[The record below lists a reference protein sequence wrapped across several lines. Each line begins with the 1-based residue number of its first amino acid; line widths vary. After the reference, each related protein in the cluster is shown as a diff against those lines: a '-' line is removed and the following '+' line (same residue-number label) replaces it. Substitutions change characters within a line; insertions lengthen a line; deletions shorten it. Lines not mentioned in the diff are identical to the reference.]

1 MKNFA
6 LLVGAA
12 LAAIPYVSAHYFFPH
27 FIADGNFTGYYE
39 YVREDTQGYMP
50 FKGGYSKD
58 DFRCNTGSM
67 DYASKTGVYKV
78 KAGETIG
85 FGTDFNALIQHPG
98 PLQVYMSKAPG
109 DVREYDGSG
118 DWFKIYELGPE
129 SFSSD
134 GITWGVTDVG
144 NFTFQLPNE
153 IPAGQYLVRI
163 EHIALHGAGDWGG
176 AEFYFNCAQIEVES
190 DSTTTPS
197 PLVKIPGVYDG
208 YEPGIL
214 FYMYRDYIVNYTMP
228 GPLAYPLADAALP
241 NITASGIS
249 VAPTTAWSAPA
260 VTRYASSVSIVQS
273 SPVASHSK
281 AVNPGSTATSAPF
294 VRGTSTSS
302 STSSQTTE
310 ASGKT
315 AATSPAS
322 NMDSAQATSGDD
334 SVSSPTTT
342 ISAAVAE
349 STCGLTKTVTV
360 HTTVTVPSP
369 TSEPTCVAAT
379 LTTTTTT
386 TTTILA
392 KATGQV

>member
-12 LAAIPYVSAHYFFPH
+12 LAAIPHVSAHYYFPH

-118 DWFKIYELGPE
+118 DWFKVYELGPE

-134 GITWGVTDVG
+134 GITWGVTGVG

-163 EHIALHGAGDWGG
+163 EHIGVHGAGEWGG
-176 AEFYFNCAQIEVES
+176 AEIFFNCAQIEVES
-190 DSTTTPS
+190 DSTATPY

-228 GPLAYPLADAALP
+228 GPLPYPDAALA
-241 NITASGIS
+241 NVTASGIS

-260 VTRYASSVSIVQS
+260 VTHYASSSSIVQS
-273 SPVASHSK
+273 SRAASSSKTVDPVSAAS
-281 AVNPGSTATSAPF
+281 STPF
-294 VRGTSTSS
+294 VREASTASPTSTSS
-302 STSSQTTE
+302 QATV
-310 ASGKT
+310 ASGNT
-315 AATSPAS
+315 AVTSPAS
-322 NMDSAQATSGDD
+322 NLDSAEAASGDN
-334 SVSSPTTT
+334 SVSTPTPA
-342 ISAAVAE
+342 ISAATE
-349 STCGLTKTVTV
+349 STCALTKTVTV
-360 HTTVTVPSP
+360 HTTVTVPAS
-369 TSEPTCVAAT
+369 TIEPTCVAGT

-386 TTTILA
+386 TTTIFA
-392 KATGQV
+392 KATDQA